1 MPANTATA
9 ANALPHQDI
18 PVAEPIHPRVA
29 ERFDLGIK
37 FALAERILH
46 SAVSDVVVFEYL
58 NHIYK
63 WNGFSEHGSDKKGA
77 GTFLETFGSIVKAL
91 HEGRRYVMPPIPVSA
106 SGAIQNGA
114 HRLAASLATGITP
127 AFELL
132 QGQDHRWD
140 YRYFRQ
146 FSSPRG
152 AFGRTT
158 LLKMLFRNLSMWRGL
173 YRFAIVFPG
182 ACIRDGGEVAM
193 REIGKHGTVLWDE
206 SFTCPRFF
214 LKYLLLNCY
223 PGEDWLG
230 LGRGAPGL
238 QNKLGQVAA
247 ADRENQPLRVIAF
260 LPDKGVDVGA
270 LKGTIRGHYGIAHS
284 ALHISDSERDTS
296 SVAMAYCST
305 ISDVNPLKN
314 LDYDAP
320 SLRALADIGRD
331 LPGLISHRER
341 CLLVGSAVLEMFGGR
356 RANDLDWLGLGLP
369 GGGDRLA
376 SHNDYIFLYE
386 SSLEQMLDGLEDKYF
401 LFGVPLLTPRR
412 VMRFKELRSEIKDQ
426 QDLARFRPSASA

>member
-1 MPANTATA
+1 MST
-9 ANALPHQDI
+9 ANATLPPDTSGA
-18 PVAEPIHPRVA
+18 PDAATLIHPRVA

-37 FALAERILH
+37 VALAERIVH
-46 SAVSDVVVFEYL
+46 NAVSDAVVFEYL

-77 GTFLETFGSIVKAL
+77 GTFLDTFGSIVKAL
-91 HEGRRYVMPPIPVSA
+91 QGGGRYTMPPIPLSA

-127 AFELL
+127 EFELM
-132 QGQDHRWD
+132 QGQDYRWD
-140 YRYFRQ
+140 YRYFQQ

-193 REIGKHGTVLWDE
+193 RTIGQHGTVLWDE

-230 LGRGAPGL
+230 LGRGAGGL
-238 QNKLGQVAA
+238 QNKLGQVIA
-247 ADRENQPLRVIAF
+247 ADREGQPLRVIAF
-260 LPDKGVDVGA
+260 VPDNGVDVGA
-270 LKGTIRGHYGIAHS
+270 LKGDIRQHYGIAHS
-284 ALHISDSERDTS
+284 ALHISDGEYDTS
-296 SVAMAYCST
+296 SVALAYCST
-305 ISDVNPLKN
+305 ISDIKPLKN

-320 SLRALADIGRD
+320 TVRALAGIGRE
-331 LPGLISHRER
+331 LPGMISHRER
-341 CLLVGSAVLEMFGGR
+341 CLLVGSAVLELFGGR

-369 GGGDRLA
+369 GDGGKLA

-386 SSLEQMLDGLEDKYF
+386 SPLEQMLDGLEGKYF
-401 LFGVPLLTPRR
+401 LYGVPLLSPAR
-412 VMRFKELRSEIKDQ
+412 VMRFKDIRSEAKDH
-426 QDLARFRPSASA
+426 QDLARLRQAASA